1 MSFGTN
7 DINSIIDCSDD
18 DDVLR
23 TDNEEVEDNEDI
35 VNQILDE
42 LGDDNDNHND
52 NHNNLNDVYNT
63 NNFNTEE
70 VDLGN
75 FNNMDNNHNHNDI
88 NHNHIDNQSYNNIH
102 NNDYNN
108 NSMFSNRLND
118 DINFKEHIRQRKP
131 SNKKK
136 EIDKKKNEDMN
147 NSWCS
152 FIPSNILSNILLY
165 KDYILI
171 LIICLVTNNPLVH
184 KQMMN
189 IGIFNTENKLNIFA
203 YLFQTLLFVIIYFI
217 INFVVSFI

>member
-18 DDVLR
+18 DVLR
-23 TDNEEVEDNEDI
+23 TDNEDVEDNEDI

-42 LGDDNDNHND
+42 LGDDNDND
-52 NHNNLNDVYNT
+52 NNLNDVYNT
-63 NNFNTEE
+63 NTFNTKE
-70 VDLGN
+70 VDLCN
-75 FNNMDNNHNHNDI
+75 FNNMDNNHTHNHNDI
-88 NHNHIDNQSYNNIH
+88 NHNHIDNQSYNNNVY

-108 NSMFSNRLND
+108 NSMFSSRLND
-118 DINFKEHIRQRKP
+118 DINFKEHIKQKKP

-136 EIDKKKNEDMN
+136 NEINKKKNEDMN

-171 LIICLVTNNPLVH
+171 IIICLITNNPLVY

-189 IGIFNTENKLNIFA
+189 ISIFNTEKKLNIFA
-203 YLFQTLLFVIIYFI
+203 CLFQTLLFVIIYFI
-217 INFVVSFI
+217 INFIISFI